1 MSVRASIAFA
11 CAAAAIATSLG
22 GCGSQDAPIMP
33 AVPTSAVLDAYDGAV
48 LEATSDQA
56 PTFAEISSTKDD
68 RPRRFRAWLGWALP
82 RCEPCPPDQTAV
94 CTPKCTDPT
103 AYVCARPARTIA
115 CQEAEV
121 VSTSVTNADGPV
133 PPEGPYLFE
142 GRFASADAGGGFTVE
157 RISALAP
164 PSTEGR

>member
-1 MSVRASIAFA
+1 
-11 CAAAAIATSLG
+11 
-22 GCGSQDAPIMP
+22 
-33 AVPTSAVLDAYDGAV
+33 
-48 LEATSDQA
+48 
-56 PTFAEISSTKDD
+56 
-68 RPRRFRAWLGWALP
+68 
-82 RCEPCPPDQTAV
+82 V